1 MAKSTKYVFAHFM
14 VGNTYPYTVD
24 DWLEDIVL
32 ASQNNLDGFVLNV
45 GREPWQKDRSA
56 DCFQALSQTTL
67 PFKLFFS
74 FDMSSIPGQ
83 SAEDVHLLCEYM
95 KSFGNHPGMFRYQ
108 GGIAVSTFMGEHLR
122 FGQKTLDNAW
132 GYVKRTLEEI
142 VPIHFIPSFFIDPA
156 TYPTI
161 TCLDGAFN
169 WNGGWPLHLTSK
181 SPRREIECPE
191 LKSDRHHLRHL
202 AGQTFMAA
210 VSPWFFTHYGPDTW
224 NKNWIYRGDDWLFV
238 RRWEQLISMREQ
250 IDIVQVISWNDYGE
264 SHYIAPI
271 KGAQPNSQAW
281 VDGFPHTAWLTLNA
295 YYSRAFKEGRYPPIE
310 HDQVFLWARPHPKD
324 ATASNDNVD
333 RPTHWQVTDDTLW
346 VVVFATAPAKVKLY
360 AGDDHKKSFHAEA
373 GVTKLCRS
381 LKGGRGVKVTV
392 ERKGAVVA
400 HCAPHEFRFQT
411 KPEVYN
417 FNAFAATSC

>member
-1 MAKSTKYVFAHFM
+1 
-14 VGNTYPYTVD
+14 PYTVE

-32 ASQNNLDGFVLNV
+32 ASQNNLPVESLSSASDGFVLNV

-56 DCFQALSQTTL
+56 DCFHALSQANL

-83 SAEDVHLLCEYM
+83 SAGDVPLLCEYM
-95 KSFGNHPGMFRYQ
+95 RSFGNHPGIFRYK
-108 GGIAVSTFMGEHLR
+108 GGVVISTFTGEHLR
-122 FGQKTLDNAW
+122 FGQQTLDNAW
-132 GYVKRTLEEI
+132 GYVKNALEEI
-142 VPIHFIPSFFIDPA
+142 VPIYFIPSFFVDPA

-169 WNGGWPLHLTSK
+169 WNGSWPLHLTSR
-181 SPRREIECPE
+181 SPRSEVECPE
-191 LKSDRHHLRHL
+191 LKSDQRHLRHL
-202 AGQTFMAA
+202 GGRTFMAA
-210 VSPWFFTHYGPDTW
+210 VSPWFFTHYGTDSW

-238 RRWEQLISMREQ
+238 RRWEQLISTREQ

-264 SHYIAPI
+264 SHYIGPI

-295 YYSRAFKEGRYPPIE
+295 YYSQAFKEGRYPPIE
-310 HDQVFLWARPHPKD
+310 RDQVFLWARPHPKD
-324 ATASNDNVD
+324 ATAPNDSVG

-346 VVVFATAPAKVKLY
+346 VVVFSTAAAKVKLY
-360 AGDDHKKSFHAEA
+360 AGDDHKKSFHVKA

-381 LKGGRGVKVTV
+381 LKGDRGIKVIM

-400 HCAPHEFRFQT
+400 HCAPHGFRFQT
-411 KPEVYN
+411 RPEVYN
-417 FNAFAATSC
+417 FNAFVDASC